1 MIALIKTFTLQPS
14 AVRSEQ
20 FHGTSSTSSISSSF
34 AVKID
39 RLPDSPPPGGNKVA
53 GSFAVRIYRLPD
65 SLRGNRVAD
74 SFALAYGGYELDGVI
89 LDKELEKTKLIRQK

>member
-20 FHGTSSTSSISSSF
+20 FHGTSSISSSF

-39 RLPDSPPPGGNKVA
+39 RLVDSPPGGNKVA
-53 GSFAVRIYRLPD
+53 G
-65 SLRGNRVAD
+65 

>member
-14 AVRSEQ
+14 AVSEQ
-20 FHGTSSTSSISSSF
+20 FHGTSSISSSF

-39 RLPDSPPPGGNKVA
+39 RLPDSHG
-53 GSFAVRIYRLPD
+53 
-65 SLRGNRVAD
+65 GNRVAN
-74 SFALAYGGYELDGVI
+74 SFALAYGGYDLDGVI